1 MADIHDEIC
10 RRLGRANAVCY
21 RNVDKG
27 FATSLALVYRLP
39 DGELF
44 LERTDGK
51 LFRADKSRWWSLG
64 YIEDYLGE
72 GSWIVEDV
80 VLDLRR
86 VESGPVVRSPDDLR
100 ER

>member
-1 MADIHDEIC
+1 MADIHDEIA

-21 RNVDKG
+21 HNVRG
-27 FATSLALVYRLP
+27 FSAPLALVYRLP

-64 YIEDYLGE
+64 YIEDYLGK

-86 VESGPVVRSPDDLR
+86 VEGGPVVRSPDDLR